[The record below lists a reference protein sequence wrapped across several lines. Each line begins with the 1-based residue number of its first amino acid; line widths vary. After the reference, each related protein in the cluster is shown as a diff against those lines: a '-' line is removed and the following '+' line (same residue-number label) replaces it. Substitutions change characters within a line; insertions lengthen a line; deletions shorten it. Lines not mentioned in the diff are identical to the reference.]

1 MDMQTGWNEN
11 RALLRGTAAAEPVVS
26 HESHG
31 VVYETFPLTVLRLS
45 GSEDRINVL
54 APRPLLAE
62 QPVTAGMALEVE
74 GEVRSFNNKSG
85 KGSRLVIT
93 LYAKALRPWEGE
105 DENQLLLAGVL
116 AGILLCYP
124 VYLSW
129 QAELAQRTNA
139 DLTLNAGLWLALNQ
153 TPLFRLLC
161 PMTFQE
167 MAASLLLLLA
177 LPVWACDTGWR
188 IAGRHWIR
196 GGILSLSTAVC
207 WALVFRGRLTEAWL
221 LEIPSLIVLA
231 ALVILMAADSLWLL
245 HRGDI

>member
-85 KGSRLVIT
+85 KGSLLVIT

-116 AGILLCYP
+116 CKPP
-124 VYLSW
+124 VL
-129 QAELAQRTNA
+129 RR
-139 DLTLNAGLWLALNQ
+139 
-153 TPLFRLLC
+153 TPLGRDICDLMLAVNRRYGRADYLPCIAWGGLARLC
-161 PMTFQE
+161 
-167 MAASLLLLLA
+167 
-177 LPVWACDTGWR
+177 
-188 IAGRHWIR
+188 
-196 GGILSLSTAVC
+196 GGLEVGDGVRLE
-207 WALVFRGRLTEAWL
+207 GRLQSRAYTKVDHGVSEVRTAYEVSVMK
-221 LEIPSLIVLA
+221 LEPVET
-231 ALVILMAADSLWLL
+231 
-245 HRGDI
+245 